1 MREAH
6 KRFHTFF
13 KYIIRTAFQEEE
25 AAKRKEARAAHRLE
39 KAKRCKEIEDGEDDK
54 HDGDEAVPP
63 PKKKC
68 VRDTHGDSEHEVEV
82 VHEPKTPET
91 DHGELNPIW
100 SARRDRTVRHDS
112 DDTVSDLSTESPS
125 VASLGGGT
133 SSDGSTPKKKKKK
146 SKPTKK
152 GTPKKTLSYSE
163 SWS

>member
-1 MREAH
+1 MMEV
-6 KRFHTFF
+6 KLCP
-13 KYIIRTAFQEEE
+13 
-25 AAKRKEARAAHRLE
+25 HR
-39 KAKRCKEIEDGEDDK
+39 
-54 HDGDEAVPP
+54 
-63 PKKKC
+63 KKKC

-91 DHGELNPIW
+91 DHGELNPIR

-112 DDTVSDLSTESPS
+112 DATVSGDLSTESPS
-125 VASLGGGT
+125 VASLDGGT

-152 GTPKKTLSYSE
+152 KDPKKKTLSYSE